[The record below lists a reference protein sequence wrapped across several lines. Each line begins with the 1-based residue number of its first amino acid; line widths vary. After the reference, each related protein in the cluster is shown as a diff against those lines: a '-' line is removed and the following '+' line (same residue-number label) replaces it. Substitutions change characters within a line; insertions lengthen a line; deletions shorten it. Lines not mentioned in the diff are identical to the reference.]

1 MKQCIFIFFL
11 IGYYVGS
18 AGGVC
23 NDESHVIRSEAECLN
38 ALEKSSVMS
47 KYSAYLASTGN
58 MYIGTSPNVP
68 SGCVMKSIPINPKKP
83 EFYSS
88 TGLGRG
94 HALYTPI
101 CKNPSNSGKFNQTQS
116 NIKKF

>member
-38 ALEKSSVMS
+38 ALEKTGVIS

-68 SGCVMKSIPINPKKP
+68 SGCVMKSVQIQSKKP

-101 CKNPSNSGKFNQTQS
+101 CKNPSNSGNFNATQP
-116 NIKKF
+116 NIN

>member
-1 MKQCIFIFFL
+1 MKQCIFILFL

-58 MYIGTSPNVP
+58 MWIGISPNVP
-68 SGCVMKSIPINPKKP
+68 SGCVMKSVQIQSKKP